1 MPQVIDAD
9 THVLESELIW
19 EYFDQDLYYRRPV
32 LVQFPDPDTGKVG
45 HRWVIDGALF
55 PKPHGRGGMA
65 LATPP
70 MDEREA
76 VEEDWACR
84 SLADPVTRLAHKD
97 RMGVGVQV
105 IYPTLFIAYLTED
118 VALEVAL
125 CRAYNRYMADV
136 WARGRNELRWV
147 VVPPLRST
155 EASLEEINFG
165 RDHGATGVLFRGI
178 EGERSLA
185 DPFFYPVYSEASR
198 LNMPICIHTGA
209 GSDTFT
215 AMCDSHFTSNF
226 AHIRLL
232 PLIAFHDI
240 VHTRLPERFPDLRFG
255 FIEATASWVPFLLHF
270 FRRKSKRDNIDRD
283 RLGPRLFQEYRL
295 FVACE
300 ADEDIPYLVN
310 HIGEDNL
317 LIGSDYG
324 HHDQSAE
331 PELVSLVRARQDIAP
346 AIVDKILSANPS
358 RFYAIA

>member
-1 MPQVIDAD
+1 MPDVIDAD
-9 THVLESELIW
+9 THIIESEQIW
-19 EYFDQDLYYRRPV
+19 EFFDRELSHRRPA
-32 LVQFPDPDTGKVG
+32 LVSFADPGSGLTG

-55 PKPHGRGGMA
+55 PKPHGRGGMS

-70 MDEREA
+70 MNEQEA
-76 VEEDWACR
+76 VEADWACR
-84 SLADPVTRLAHKD
+84 SLASPETRLAHKD

-118 VALEVAL
+118 AALEVAL
-125 CRAYNRYMADV
+125 CRAYNRFMADV
-136 WARGRNELRWV
+136 WSRGRNELRWV

-155 EASLEEINFG
+155 EASIEEMNFG
-165 RDHGATGVLFRGI
+165 KEHGAVGVLFRGM
-178 EGERSLA
+178 EGELSLA
-185 DPFFYPVYSEASR
+185 DPSFYPIYGEASR
-198 LNMPICIHTGA
+198 LNLPVCVHTGA
-209 GSDTFT
+209 GSSTFT
-215 AMCDSHFTSNF
+215 AMCDSRYTSNF

-240 VHTRLPERFPDLRFG
+240 VHNKIPERFPDLRFG

-270 FRRKSKRDNIDRD
+270 FRRKTKRDAAAAA
-283 RLGPRLFQEYRL
+283 RLGPQLFRDYRL

-300 ADEDIPYLVN
+300 ADEDIPYLLN

-331 PELVSLVRARQDIAP
+331 PDLVSVIRSRADI
-346 AIVDKILSANPS
+346 PS
-358 RFYAIA
+358 RVVEKMLSDNPRRFYPLD